1 MRNGLADQRK
11 SDRPSG
17 GNLREAD
24 RVKSMQR
31 YATLVSINNHGD
43 GAPLRPPVRASLA
56 SAVEKLGGEFDQSAQ
71 EALQEGVQKWVQ
83 FPKIGTQQFQ

>member
-1 MRNGLADQRK
+1 MRHTAVT
-11 SDRPSG
+11 
-17 GNLREAD
+17 NLLEVGVDLD
-24 RVKSMQR
+24 RVAHIAGWSPSTTTEMARR
-31 YATLVSINNHGD
+31 YGHLC
-43 GAPLRPPVRASLA
+43 RASLA